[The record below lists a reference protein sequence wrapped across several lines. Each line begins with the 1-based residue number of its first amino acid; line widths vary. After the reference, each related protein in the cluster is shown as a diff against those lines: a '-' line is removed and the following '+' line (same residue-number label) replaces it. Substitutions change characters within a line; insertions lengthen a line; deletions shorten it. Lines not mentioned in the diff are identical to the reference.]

1 MKFHSLKEKSA
12 HRLIMM
18 KLTLSVHLIWI
29 LLSSAE
35 ALKCYHKSWEPS
47 WEDPTSCASPDEQCA
62 GIAAVPDVQTRN
74 GLQCFTCSNPLD
86 TVCDT
91 IVQCVGIQDRCFKG
105 NLSLQGKTG
114 PVLGCASANLC
125 EGNIEGEKSLF
136 SMPVQILSA
145 PQCCGTSLCNSA
157 PTFRLSV
164 VPVLH
169 HSTYTD
175 KTCRTVQVRFPTPRV
190 NLCSS
195 VSVPDVQT
203 RSGLQC
209 FTCSGPQ
216 DTVCDTIVQ
225 CVGIEDRCFKT
236 VLSVEGKTGPMLGCA
251 SANLCEGHTELEK
264 SPHSLPSQLP
274 SAPQCCGTSLCNS
287 APTFRLSVVPVLLSL
302 VALSAN

>member
-1 MKFHSLKEKSA
+1 MKFHSLKEESA

-62 GIAAVPDVQTRN
+62 GIAADSDMMTLPSMHIKVGNCTAPSLCSAIERQISFTYGSSRVATSGYCCNTDGCNNRNVKVSDVQTRN
-74 GLQCFTCSNPLD
+74 GLQCFTCSGPQD

-91 IVQCVGIQDRCFKG
+91 IVQCVGIQNRCFK
-105 NLSLQGKTG
+105 SIMSMQGKTG
-114 PVLGCASANLC
+114 PVLGCVSANLC
-125 EGNIEGEKSLF
+125 EGNIEGERSLF

-164 VPVLH
+164 VPVL
-169 HSTYTD
+169 
-175 KTCRTVQVRFPTPRV
+175 
-190 NLCSS
+190 
-195 VSVPDVQT
+195 
-203 RSGLQC
+203 
-209 FTCSGPQ
+209 
-216 DTVCDTIVQ
+216 
-225 CVGIEDRCFKT
+225 
-236 VLSVEGKTGPMLGCA
+236 LG
-251 SANLCEGHTELEK
+251 
-264 SPHSLPSQLP
+264 
-274 SAPQCCGTSLCNS
+274 
-287 APTFRLSVVPVLLSL
+287 L